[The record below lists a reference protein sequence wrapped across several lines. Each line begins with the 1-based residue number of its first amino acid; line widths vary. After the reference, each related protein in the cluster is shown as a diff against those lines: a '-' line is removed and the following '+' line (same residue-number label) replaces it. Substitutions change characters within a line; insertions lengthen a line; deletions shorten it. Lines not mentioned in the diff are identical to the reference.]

1 MYNIKL
7 ILILLNINRLGK
19 KTINKILEKGVP
31 ENTDSQKILD
41 FLNKNKLE
49 IKRIPN
55 VNIEDIE
62 LAKKKCNDIIKKCD
76 RYNIKMITI
85 LDNDFPQKLRN
96 IEDNPLL
103 LYYKGNLEC
112 IKENKALAIVG
123 TREPTLH
130 GQKIAYRLG
139 HIISENKFVVISGL
153 AIGCDKFA
161 HLGCIENNGK
171 TVAVMP
177 CGLDVVY
184 PKENTELFERILE
197 NDGCIISEYSPGKK
211 IFKNQFVERDRLQS
225 ALSLGVL
232 VVETKVNSGTFHTI
246 NYAFNQKKIVGCYR
260 HNTKYI
266 NQESVKG
273 NLKLLKDSRVM
284 EIYDENSL
292 KKYIKKLEEFNTN
305 VKYKKK
311 EIYIQGKFEL

>member
-96 IEDNPLL
+96 IEDNPL
-103 LYYKGNLEC
+103 
-112 IKENKALAIVG
+112 
-123 TREPTLH
+123 
-130 GQKIAYRLG
+130 
-139 HIISENKFVVISGL
+139 
-153 AIGCDKFA
+153 
-161 HLGCIENNGK
+161 
-171 TVAVMP
+171 
-177 CGLDVVY
+177 
-184 PKENTELFERILE
+184 
-197 NDGCIISEYSPGKK
+197 
-211 IFKNQFVERDRLQS
+211 
-225 ALSLGVL
+225 
-232 VVETKVNSGTFHTI
+232 
-246 NYAFNQKKIVGCYR
+246 
-260 HNTKYI
+260 
-266 NQESVKG
+266 
-273 NLKLLKDSRVM
+273 
-284 EIYDENSL
+284 
-292 KKYIKKLEEFNTN
+292 
-305 VKYKKK
+305 
-311 EIYIQGKFEL
+311 